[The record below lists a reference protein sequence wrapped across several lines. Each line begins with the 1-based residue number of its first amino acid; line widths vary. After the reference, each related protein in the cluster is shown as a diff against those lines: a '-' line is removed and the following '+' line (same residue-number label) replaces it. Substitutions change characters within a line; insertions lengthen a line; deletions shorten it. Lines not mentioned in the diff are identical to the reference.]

1 MLVKSGKFGRFC
13 KDFLWKFFST
23 TAFCLKRVSSL
34 TLVVSCRME
43 LCYEKLDATADS
55 VDRSHLEEMIRNC
68 ELEISRIKYDA
79 DLLAVTLSP
88 A

>member
-1 MLVKSGKFGRFC
+1 
-13 KDFLWKFFST
+13 
-23 TAFCLKRVSSL
+23 
-34 TLVVSCRME
+34 ME